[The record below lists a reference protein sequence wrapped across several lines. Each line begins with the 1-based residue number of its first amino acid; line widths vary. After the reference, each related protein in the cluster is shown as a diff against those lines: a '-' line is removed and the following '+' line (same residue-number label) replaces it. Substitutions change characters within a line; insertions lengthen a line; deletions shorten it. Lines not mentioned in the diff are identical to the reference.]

1 MASRAGSHDDLPRTI
16 TVTGTGRATIRPDLA
31 DLRLG
36 VSITSP
42 TVDSARAASAAALT
56 AVLGKLK
63 ALGVAD
69 ADLRTSIVSVSPQYD
84 YSREG
89 APPRLSGYTFSNL
102 VAATLRD
109 VDRLGDAIDAA
120 LTAGATNID
129 RIDFRVADQTAAE
142 KSARELAVADART
155 KAETFAAAA
164 GVTIAGGAAIS
175 EGGGPI
181 PMPYERMA
189 LAAKDA
195 STPIEAGMNEIVA
208 TVSIVYLIA
217 D

>member
-1 MASRAGSHDDLPRTI
+1 
-16 TVTGTGRATIRPDLA
+16 
-31 DLRLG
+31 
-36 VSITSP
+36 
-42 TVDSARAASAAALT
+42 
-56 AVLGKLK
+56 
-63 ALGVAD
+63 
-69 ADLRTSIVSVSPQYD
+69 
-84 YSREG
+84 
-89 APPRLSGYTFSNL
+89 
-102 VAATLRD
+102 

-164 GVTIAGGAAIS
+164 GVTIAGVAAIS
-175 EGGGPI
+175 EGAAPI
-181 PMPYERMA
+181 PFPMPYERMA

>member
-1 MASRAGSHDDLPRTI
+1 
-16 TVTGTGRATIRPDLA
+16 VTGTGRATVRPDLA

-42 TVDSARAASAAALT
+42 TVESARGASAAALT

-63 ALGVAD
+63 ALGVED

-89 APPRLSGYTFSNL
+89 APPRLSGYNFTNL

-164 GVTIAGGAAIS
+164 GVTIAGVAAIS

-181 PMPYERMA
+181 PFPMPYERMA

>member
-1 MASRAGSHDDLPRTI
+1 MASRVESGPALARTI
-16 TVTGTGRATIRPDLA
+16 TVTGTGRATVRPDLA

-42 TVDSARAASAAALT
+42 TVESARGASAAALT

-63 ALGVAD
+63 ALGVED

-89 APPRLSGYTFSNL
+89 APPRLSGYNFTNL

-164 GVTIAGGAAIS
+164 GVTIAGVAAIS